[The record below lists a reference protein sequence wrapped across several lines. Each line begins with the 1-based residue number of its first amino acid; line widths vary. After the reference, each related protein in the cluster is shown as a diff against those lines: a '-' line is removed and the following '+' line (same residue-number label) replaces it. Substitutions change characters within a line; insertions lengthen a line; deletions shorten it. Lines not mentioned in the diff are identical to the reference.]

1 MGLLE
6 RLNFTLPTVNVMGTV
21 PSSVVA
27 SFDKVVGSPTCVG
40 PPGPFPTVSRGRTV
54 YYGGALTNGNYFGAC
69 EVTIAGAFQ
78 EDVVYEVP
86 PPPAPSYNPAQ
97 YPLAAV
103 FHDLAEVF
111 RGPRY
116 EHEWLDGTFIATGTL
131 IVNPPQ
137 PAVFTPNPVTIPK
150 GSPGPHADVRVQVTP
165 AGPYDIVLSIKDL
178 EARSSLFVPTIV
190 RTENDGT
197 GTFFI
202 QDLANAVR
210 NNMVV
215 TATISSQ
222 IPCSAPDV
230 VSTFTVNVV

>member
-1 MGLLE
+1 
-6 RLNFTLPTVNVMGTV
+6 
-21 PSSVVA
+21 
-27 SFDKVVGSPTCVG
+27 
-40 PPGPFPTVSRGRTV
+40 
-54 YYGGALTNGNYFGAC
+54 
-69 EVTIAGAFQ
+69 
-78 EDVVYEVP
+78 
-86 PPPAPSYNPAQ
+86 
-97 YPLAAV
+97 
-103 FHDLAEVF
+103 
-111 RGPRY
+111 
-116 EHEWLDGTFIATGTL
+116 
-131 IVNPPQ
+131 
-137 PAVFTPNPVTIPK
+137 
-150 GSPGPHADVRVQVTP
+150 
-165 AGPYDIVLSIKDL
+165 VLSIKDL